1 MTPDTSFSSSK
12 LQRKTRL
19 RLPRTSNVP
28 AGSQRTFCWIPPWK
42 TACSTLLAD
51 GAPDGAAVSF
61 PPPQPAASPTIASAS
76 APLRCARMR
85 ALLALTIAAVTL
97 AIVPSGGASSSQTVA
112 DFWTGTWPAFL
123 MENGEITDPLGT
135 LRWRQI
141 RYEEGVAMVGHVFG
155 GKVFEGCST
164 TDPSTLFFRGS
175 YVEGG
180 DLIAC
185 TTSAD
190 GKTIVGRFN
199 GREDF
204 MSGSF
209 SVSIIRDDDKRV
221 FAGKYFEDQ
230 GITTDWCGSLQLL
243 TKGPSPV
250 LDMAPPRV
258 TTLGWSGKAGAAV
271 PLRARVRDNALAPAT
286 LSFSVRRQG
295 RTFKAATIFAKV
307 DGSLATTMWRAPKG
321 LRGTFSVCAT
331 AIDAAG
337 NESARSCAT
346 IRLR

>member
-1 MTPDTSFSSSK
+1 
-12 LQRKTRL
+12 
-19 RLPRTSNVP
+19 VP
-28 AGSQRTFCWIPPWK
+28 TG
-42 TACSTLLAD
+42 
-51 GAPDGAAVSF
+51 GAA
-61 PPPQPAASPTIASAS
+61 PAA
-76 APLRCARMR
+76 
-85 ALLALTIAAVTL
+85 AADT
-97 AIVPSGGASSSQTVA
+97 SQTVA
-112 DFWTGTWPAFL
+112 DFWSGTWPAFL
-123 MENGEITDPLGT
+123 MEKGQITDPLGT

-230 GITTDWCGSLQLL
+230 GITTDWCGSLEARAPV
-243 TKGPSPV
+243 TSPPNPPED
-250 LDMAPPRV
+250 LDAP
-258 TTLGWSGKAGAAV
+258 TSTALASSGKAGTAV
-271 PLRARVRDNALAPAT
+271 KLRFRVSEPAVVT
-286 LSFSVRRQG
+286 LTVRRGTRVVG
-295 RTFKAATIFAKV
+295 RMTRSVPGGAASA
-307 DGSLATTMWRAPKG
+307 AWRAPRKPG
-321 LRGTFSVCAT
+321 LLTFSVVAV
-331 AIDAAG
+331 DAAG
-337 NESARSCAT
+337 NTGRASRAT
-346 IRLR
+346 LRLR